1 MHFFQKIPRSDL
13 FQSQFY
19 YIVLVKILSN
29 AEQLTPMSKHKS
41 GGKKLAWQ
49 KGVLKILKVGPFT
62 ISILRKKIF
71 VLLEWYG
78 MMSDFDNSKW
88 VFSRIIFFHDRLLL
102 HDTLQK

>member
-41 GGKKLAWQ
+41 GGKKFSLA
-49 KGVLKILKVGPFT
+49 KGGNLESGAFYHINNA
-62 ISILRKKIF
+62 KKIF
-71 VLLEWYG
+71 VLLEWY
-78 MMSDFDNSKW
+78 D
-88 VFSRIIFFHDRLLL
+88 V
-102 HDTLQK
+102 